1 MVGVPIDRLSTND
14 LMSLASERGST
25 PMQVGA
31 VLLLEVDRPFD
42 PTSLVDVIQDRVPS
56 IPRLRQRLLRL
67 PPGLGRPV
75 WVDDPDYRIANHVS
89 VVSCPEPGG
98 LQPVLDIAAS
108 MLTMRLRPDR
118 PLWRAVLV
126 TQADENQT
134 ALVVVFHH
142 VLADGIAGLAV
153 LGGLVDGTE
162 RPAPAP
168 FPQPAPTRRALL
180 ANALLG
186 RARSIRRLPR
196 ALRQLATAATEL
208 RPALGPRL
216 PRTSINQPTGPNRRY
231 VSLRFDL
238 QKVIDAAHTNDAT
251 VNDLLLTAIAGALR
265 TLLASRG
272 EFLDRFV
279 ISVPFSDRRQTST
292 GALGNRSGVIPLVLP
307 ATGDA
312 TARLE
317 ATTRATRAAKL
328 SAPAAS
334 NALLGPVF
342 RLLARTGLYRRFINN
357 QRLVHSFVTN
367 LRGPVDTV
375 SIAGFPVTGMLPLGV
390 ATGNV
395 TVSFAALSYAGN
407 LVVTI
412 ASDPQTCP
420 DLSLL
425 AAAVAREVHTLVE
438 IRDTTSVPPKTSP
451 TPGV

>member
-1 MVGVPIDRLSTND
+1 MVAVPIDRLSTND

-31 VLLLEVDRPFD
+31 VLLLEVDGDFD
-42 PTSLVDVIQDRVPS
+42 PKSMVDAIQDRVPTV
-56 IPRLRQRLLRL
+56 PRLRQRLLRL

-89 VVSCPEPGG
+89 VVSRAEPGG
-98 LQPVLDIAAS
+98 LQPVLDIAAYL
-108 MLTMRLRPDR
+108 LTTRLRLNR

-126 TQADENQT
+126 THADENQA

-162 RPAPAP
+162 RTAPAP

-180 ANALLG
+180 ADALLD
-186 RARSIRRLPR
+186 RIRSVRGLPR
-196 ALRQLATAATEL
+196 ALRRLAAAVTEL
-208 RPALGPRL
+208 RPALGPHL

-238 QKVIDAAHTNDAT
+238 QRIIDAAHTNDAT
-251 VNDLLLTAIAGALR
+251 VNDLLLTAIAGALG

-272 EFLDRFV
+272 ESLDRFV
-279 ISVPFSDRRQTST
+279 ISVPFSDRRQTNT

-307 ATGDA
+307 ATGDP

-317 ATTRATRAAKL
+317 AIIRATRAAKL
-328 SAPAAS
+328 SPPAAS

-342 RLLARTGLYRRFINN
+342 RILARTGLYSRFINN
-357 QRLVHSFVTN
+357 QRMVHSFVTN
-367 LRGPVDTV
+367 VRGPVQTV
-375 SIAGFPVTGMLPLGV
+375 SIAGYPVTEMFPLGV
-390 ATGNV
+390 AAGNI
-395 TVSFAALSYAGN
+395 TVSFAALSYAGS

-420 DLSLL
+420 DVNLL
-425 AAAVAREVHTLVE
+425 ADAVASEVHTLE
-438 IRDTTSVPPKTSP
+438 EMQDSPPAPLTTSS
-451 TPGV
+451 TPAV